1 MLAEAAMNAPELV
14 GRLGYEP
21 LSYIVGMFHNE
32 PFDLIV
38 EVSSFTFGQC
48 NLVLSLSGPHQSS
61 IEGFRRQV
69 GREKRDGVKAQRF
82 GCRYS
87 GKKMAMIGFL
97 HRCAAGYPDIRPVR
111 LDGRDA
117 SSDDIK
123 SSLDASDTIVNLFR
137 TVNRDDYVIEESGDL
152 LGAFGQQ
159 QAGGQQGETNLLL
172 TKKVA
177 ESAQIAVQQGFAAG
191 QDYLADPE
199 IAERRAMAVQVGDFD
214 LLMRLPLPNVT
225 HDAPAVA
232 VGVDIED

>member
-1 MLAEAAMNAPELV
+1 MDAPELV
-14 GRLGYEP
+14 GRLGYKSV
-21 LSYIVGMFHNE
+21 SYIVGMFHNE

-38 EVSSFTFGQC
+38 EGGSFRFGQS
-48 NLVLSLSGPHQSS
+48 NLVLSLSGPHQGP
-61 IEGFRRQV
+61 IERLRCQV
-69 GREKRDGVKAQRF
+69 GREKRDGVKSQRF
-82 GCRYS
+82 GYLYS
-87 GKKMAMIGFL
+87 SKKMAMIGFL
-97 HRCAAGYPDIRPVR
+97 HRGAAGDADTGPVR
-111 LDGRDA
+111 LDGRNA

-123 SSLDASDTIVNLFR
+123 CSLDASDTIVNLFR
-137 TVNRDDYVIEESGDL
+137 TVNRDDYVIEERGDL

-172 TKKVA
+172 TKEVA

-199 IAERRAMAVQVGDFD
+199 IAERRAMAVKIGDFD